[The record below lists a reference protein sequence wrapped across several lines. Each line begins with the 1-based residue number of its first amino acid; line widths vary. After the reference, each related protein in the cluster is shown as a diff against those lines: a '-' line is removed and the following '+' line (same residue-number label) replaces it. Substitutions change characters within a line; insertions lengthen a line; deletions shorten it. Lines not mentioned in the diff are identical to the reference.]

1 MKREAR
7 GRLIKDVILA
17 VVAWLIFGLLLSSI
31 GELGG
36 VGFIVSIFLAG
47 VPFGWRW
54 MSKIFVALSFTTIMI
69 KLILSMVLGWLAIFV
84 VLIKDVIDYL
94 SAEY

>member
-7 GRLIKDVILA
+7 GRLIKDLILA
-17 VVAWLIFGLLLSSI
+17 IVAWLGFGILFYYI
-31 GELGG
+31 GDLGG
-36 VGFIVSIFLAG
+36 AGFIVSVFLAG

-54 MSKIFVALSFTTIMI
+54 MSKIFVALSFATFMI

-84 VLIKDVIDYL
+84 VLIKDIIDL
-94 SAEY
+94 VSAEY